1 VATGDDC
8 SAMLEAEIPKGYSS
22 AHGVP
27 SPCAFT
33 APRMRLA
40 SASALPRSIRRS
52 SRMRRSSSG
61 TWRSRRDHSTCERLT
76 RTYGCEIIFVGSG
89 GMIDYPNREQAEHN
103 LQDELA
109 VMIRQHEAP
118 LAPRPAAP
126 NPLLAAAKRAVKRA
140 MGRVEVDL
148 YDLGA
153 WTVWAAPRAV
163 SEPPRVEQANG
174 QVQLTACRLSFR
186 RLRRNCES
194 GCISHSQT
202 DNG

>member
-1 VATGDDC
+1 MRFHGSSHAIGIRKCAAQVDSSVVEDATFIEWD
-8 SAMLEAEIPKGYSS
+8 M
-22 AHGVP
+22 
-27 SPCAFT
+27 AFT
-33 APRMRLA
+33 TRPQYLRA
-40 SASALPRSIRRS
+40 S
-52 SRMRRSSSG
+52 
-61 TWRSRRDHSTCERLT
+61 LT

-148 YDLGA
+148 YDLRA

-186 RLRRNCES
+186 S
-194 GCISHSQT
+194 
-202 DNG
+202 

>member
-1 VATGDDC
+1 
-8 SAMLEAEIPKGYSS
+8 M
-22 AHGVP
+22 
-27 SPCAFT
+27 AFT
-33 APRMRLA
+33 TRPQYLRA
-40 SASALPRSIRRS
+40 SLSP
-52 SRMRRSSSG
+52 
-61 TWRSRRDHSTCERLT
+61 
-76 RTYGCEIIFVGSG
+76 TYGCEIIFVGSG

-140 MGRVEVDL
+140 VGRVEVDL

-163 SEPPRVEQANG
+163 SEPPRVEAGKWASAIDRMQAKL
-174 QVQLTACRLSFR
+174 QEIKKE
-186 RLRRNCES
+186 LRERMHQPFPNRQWLKQIVTS
-194 GCISHSQT
+194 YFSY
-202 DNG
+202 